1 MPARGRRS
9 TRGTESA
16 AYAFQI
22 YFDFSGYS
30 DMAIG
35 LGLMIGFVFAKNF
48 DSPYRSQSITEFWRR
63 WHISLSAWLRDYL
76 YVPLGG
82 SRKGPGRT
90 YVNLFIVM
98 LLGGLWHGAAWT
110 FVIWGA
116 IHGTLLAIERMSGKS
131 AIYRGIPAPARIAAT
146 FGIVLITWVFFRAAS
161 VPDALQY
168 LADMAGLG
176 VPHPGAGLLSGIV
189 YQPYY
194 LGTFLAGGRGRVDR
208 ASVVGLGVG
217 ADAPPSRRRCGAA
230 LPVGRRADDA
240 GLQPVHLFH
249 LLMLLPTRGLVV
261 ALFVISAVWPR
272 IIGANRALME
282 YMESFERRIE
292 QESAIGKALRPRAQ
306 QLMTAWLGAGNERVY
321 PGRDGWLFYRPDV
334 EYVTGRGFLEDREF
348 ERRVLSA
355 SEWTTPPQPDPVLA
369 IVHFKRELEA
379 RNIALVVMPTP
390 VKPVIH
396 PEGLAVGPR
405 GTVRNAS
412 FARFTAAL
420 AQAGVAVF
428 DPADELSR
436 GTGDKYLRTDTH
448 WRPEAMEAVA
458 ARLARFIEA
467 RWPVVRG
474 RFGSTACSRSRCSKP
489 ATSCRCWTC
498 RMDSASIRRNRSG
511 CAAS

>member
-1 MPARGRRS
+1 
-9 TRGTESA
+9 
-16 AYAFQI
+16 
-22 YFDFSGYS
+22 
-30 DMAIG
+30 
-35 LGLMIGFVFAKNF
+35 
-48 DSPYRSQSITEFWRR
+48 
-63 WHISLSAWLRDYL
+63 
-76 YVPLGG
+76 
-82 SRKGPGRT
+82 
-90 YVNLFIVM
+90 
-98 LLGGLWHGAAWT
+98 
-110 FVIWGA
+110 
-116 IHGTLLAIERMSGKS
+116 
-131 AIYRGIPAPARIAAT
+131 
-146 FGIVLITWVFFRAAS
+146 
-161 VPDALQY
+161 
-168 LADMAGLG
+168 
-176 VPHPGAGLLSGIV
+176 
-189 YQPYY
+189 
-194 LGTFLAGGRGRVDR
+194 
-208 ASVVGLGVG
+208 
-217 ADAPPSRRRCGAA
+217 
-230 LPVGRRADDA
+230 
-240 GLQPVHLFH
+240 
-249 LLMLLPTRGLVV
+249 MLLPTRGLVV
-261 ALFVISAVWPR
+261 ALLVISAVWPR

-348 ERRVLSA
+348 ERRALSA

-436 GTGDKYLRTDTH
+436 GAGDKYLRTDTH

-458 ARLARFIEA
+458 AQLARFIEA
-467 RWPVVRG
+467 RWPDSEPADVVQAFRPAESEYRVQQVEVQQTGDIVPMLDLPDGQQLYPPESVWLRRVLNADGSGWRSSRDADVLVLGDSFSNMYSLESMGWGTSAGFVEQLSYALRRPIDRILQNDDGAFATRAILAADTG
-474 RFGSTACSRSRCSKP
+474 RLKNTRVVVYQFAERELAFGDWKIVAF
-489 ATSCRCWTC
+489 
-498 RMDSASIRRNRSG
+498 D
-511 CAAS
+511 